1 MQKDNF
7 LTTLTILVSFLI
19 VVGFFHQWILTF

>member
-7 LTTLTILVSFLI
+7 FTTLTVLVSFLI